1 MTLHITAIAAFAD
14 NYIWVIGR
22 EGRNDVAV
30 VDPGDA
36 TPVLALLKESGRTLS
51 DILVTHHHSDH
62 TGGIRDLLTAFPEA
76 HVIGPDNDR
85 IPALTMRVQDNQEIT
100 ILGCNFQVLT
110 VPGHT
115 LDHIAFFT
123 EGDTNDS
130 QPVVFCGDTLFSS
143 GCGRLLEGTYAQL
156 LHSLQ
161 RLAALPEKTRVY
173 CTHEYT
179 LSNLRFALHVE
190 PDNIDY
196 LERMKE
202 CTILRSEGHPT
213 LPSTIG
219 LELRTNP
226 FLRCHSDSI
235 SAIIQTQFGPLL
247 ASELDVFAQLRQWK
261 DNFQA

>member
-1 MTLHITAIAAFAD
+1 MTLQITAIAAFED

-36 TPVLALLKESGRTLS
+36 APVLAWLKESGKALS
-51 DILVTHHHSDH
+51 DILVTHHHPDH
-62 TGGIRDLLTAFPEA
+62 TGGIRGLLTAFPEA
-76 HVIGPDNDR
+76 LVIGPDNDS
-85 IPALTMRVQDNQEIT
+85 IPALTKRVQDNEKIT
-100 ILGCNFQVLT
+100 ILGCGFQVLA

-123 EGDTNDS
+123 DDVTNDS
-130 QPVVFCGDTLFSS
+130 QPIVFCGDTLFSS
-143 GCGRLLEGTYAQL
+143 GCGRLREGTYAQL
-156 LHSLQ
+156 LHSLK
-161 RLAALPEKTRVY
+161 RLAALPERTRVY

-196 LERMKE
+196 LERMRE
-202 CTILRSEGHPT
+202 CTILRSEGNPT

-219 LELRTNP
+219 VELRTNP
-226 FLRCHSDSI
+226 FLRCHSDSV
-235 SAIIQTQFGPLL
+235 SAIIQSQFGLLL
-247 ASELDVFAQLRQWK
+247 ASELDIFTQLRQWK
-261 DNFQA
+261 DIFRA